1 MALAVL
7 VLSIE
12 FALSGLVATQIDL
25 GEQVP
30 IHWGIDGRADGY
42 GPAWLAL
49 LLGPL
54 LTAGLAGVFA
64 LIPAIDPRRANL
76 ERSREAYRWMVGSIL
91 AFVGL
96 VHVLVLL
103 AAMDT
108 GIDVTRLIGIGIG
121 LLLVVIGNFLGKLRS
136 TWFVGIRT
144 PWTLS
149 SERAWARTHRL
160 GGYLFVALGLVI
172 ALSGMLLPVGV
183 IAVVAGIGA
192 AIVTGALVLYSFFAW
207 RDDPERRGS
216 S

>member
-1 MALAVL
+1 
-7 VLSIE
+7 
-12 FALSGLVATQIDL
+12 
-25 GEQVP
+25 
-30 IHWGIDGRADGY
+30 
-42 GPAWLAL
+42 
-49 LLGPL
+49 
-54 LTAGLAGVFA
+54 
-64 LIPAIDPRRANL
+64 
-76 ERSREAYRWMVGSIL
+76 MVGSIL

-103 AAMDT
+103 AAIDT
-108 GIDVTRLIGIGIG
+108 GIDVARLIGIGIG
-121 LLLVVIGNFLGKLRS
+121 LLFVVIGNFLGKLRS